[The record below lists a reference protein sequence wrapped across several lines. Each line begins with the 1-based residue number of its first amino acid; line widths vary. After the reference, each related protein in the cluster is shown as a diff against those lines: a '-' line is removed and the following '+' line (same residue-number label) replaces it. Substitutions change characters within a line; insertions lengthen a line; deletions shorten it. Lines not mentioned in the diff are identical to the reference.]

1 MTPLTWNVR
10 RRTWDVR
17 RESVLFIL
25 VLLLTSYFL
34 RPAQAEPTPARLF
47 FSDAKLSF
55 EIPPPWKVSSS
66 FPFGPLLERKTQ
78 EGTDAFIVCQI
89 SDPVDPS
96 RLSADTSADILKNF
110 ATHDLSSRATGARTL
125 ATTDRAL
132 AGQNAYEVT
141 WSNEGPEGVTQ
152 YQSVYFFLD
161 NRFYVLSLK
170 ANRDSFPWIVQD
182 FQNWLGTVRILTR
195 QDSGKLE
202 SPAHGGLWVHQT
214 GGAKIEV
221 PEDWLIGVADD
232 RQLGIAIAR
241 DKMHLAFTAVADV
254 LSPSSREM
262 TLEEKGQARKTL
274 EAKGVKIVAES
285 EEPFHGL
292 PAFQVNYEDTVEG
305 RFIRGQDLWIWSPK
319 ARWLISIEGD
329 ARLLRQLQD
338 EWQGILSNIHFY
350 E

>member
-1 MTPLTWNVR
+1 MFAISHLPSAICHAV
-10 RRTWDVR
+10 
-17 RESVLFIL
+17 
-25 VLLLTSYFL
+25 
-34 RPAQAEPTPARLF
+34 EPTPPRLF

-55 EIPPPWKVSSS
+55 EIPDSWKVSTS
-66 FPFGPLLERKTQ
+66 FPFGPLLTRKTQ

-89 SDPVDPS
+89 SDPVDS
-96 RLSADTSADILKNF
+96 SHLSTDTSSDTLKNF

-125 ATTDRAL
+125 ATMARTL

-141 WSNEGPEGVTQ
+141 WLNEGPEGVTQ
-152 YQSVYFFLD
+152 FQSVYFFLD

-182 FQNWLGTVRILTR
+182 FQNWLETVRILSR

-214 GGAKIEV
+214 GGAKIEI
-221 PEDWLIGVADD
+221 PDDWLIGVADD
-232 RQLGIAIAR
+232 RELGATIAR
-241 DKMHLAFTAVADV
+241 DKMHIALTAVADAI
-254 LSPSSREM
+254 SPSAHEM
-262 TLEEKGQARKTL
+262 TLEEEDQARHTL
-274 EAKGVKIVAES
+274 QAKGVKIIAES

-292 PAFQVNYEDTVEG
+292 PAFQVTYEDTVDE